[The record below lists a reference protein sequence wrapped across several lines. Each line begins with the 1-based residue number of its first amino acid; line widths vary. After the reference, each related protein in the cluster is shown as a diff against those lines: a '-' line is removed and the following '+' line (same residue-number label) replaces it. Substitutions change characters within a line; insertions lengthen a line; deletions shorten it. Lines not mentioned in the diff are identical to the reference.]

1 MSAATDGIRPGLP
14 RYVSFL
20 DGDAPGSEPRKV
32 RAFQIILSLTICA
45 EYWVKALNAWHELFP
60 IEFAALAAA
69 TLLATVVVQG
79 RWRRAGLAGFAL
91 LQLGYVWAH
100 FPHTGNHRYL
110 ELVFAA
116 LLAFLRDDDDDE
128 VRLTLRSLRWMV
140 VVVLFFSGVQKLV
153 HGYYFRGQF
162 LAHSMWRDWF
172 RTALGP
178 LLPAEELE
186 RLTSYVVAVGDGP
199 YLVSSPGFVAISNAV
214 WILEIAL
221 AVLLI
226 PRVTRGVAWIAV
238 CLFVVATEAVA
249 REFMFGVE
257 FVAAITLFARGDA
270 TRRLVVPAAVV
281 LGVFV
286 LMRLGVL
293 PEVLF
298 N

>member
-1 MSAATDGIRPGLP
+1 MNL
-14 RYVSFL
+14 SFL
-20 DGDAPGSEPRKV
+20 DGDAPGSEPGKV
-32 RAFQIILSLTICA
+32 RAFQIILSLVICA
-45 EYWVKALNAWHELFP
+45 EYWINALNAWGDLVP
-60 IEFAALAAA
+60 LEFAALAAA
-69 TLLATVVVQG
+69 TLLAAVVVHG
-79 RWRRAGLAGFAL
+79 RRRRAGLAGFAL

-110 ELVFAA
+110 EMVFAA
-116 LLAFLRDDDDDE
+116 LLSFLRDDDDDE

-162 LAHSMWRDWF
+162 LAYSMWRDWF

-249 REFMFGVE
+249 RELMFGVE
-257 FVAAITLFARGDA
+257 FVAAITLFARDDA
-270 TRRLVVPAAVV
+270 TRRLVVPAAIV
-281 LGVFV
+281 LGVLV